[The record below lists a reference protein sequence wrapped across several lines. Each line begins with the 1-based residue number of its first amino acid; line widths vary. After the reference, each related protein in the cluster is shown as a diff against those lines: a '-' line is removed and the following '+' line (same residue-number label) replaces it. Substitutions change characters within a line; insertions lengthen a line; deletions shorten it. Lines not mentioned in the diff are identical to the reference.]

1 MTGSAVFLPEL
12 VDLTRRCRMARNALS
27 HGGLLVAVLENNSMS
42 LPAFP
47 AERFSTECGYTS
59 DLRTLLHSPKA
70 QLFCFQSIPH
80 SLANTLRGVEAPRPR
95 AAKKYRLWGKQKG
108 WCGRTIRGSC
118 EHS

>member
-47 AERFSTECGYTS
+47 AERFSHRMRIHRRLAHSFALTKS
-59 DLRTLLHSPKA
+59 STLLFSIDSA
-70 QLFCFQSIPH
+70 LFGQ
-80 SLANTLRGVEAPRPR
+80 NTPGVEVPRPC
-95 AAKKYRLWGKQKG
+95 ATKKYRLRGKKIG
-108 WCGRTIRGSC
+108 W
-118 EHS
+118 